1 VVGVLLSLSTANTW
15 RTTLD
20 RNDMTLQLPAGTV
33 VSFLSDRSS
42 LLHHCSTFMMEAIRT
57 AIIGSED
64 TGRRKISRMLG
75 EDPEVAIVGEFPAE
89 EETISR
95 LPDVTPELLFVDV
108 HASGF
113 TETAFFEELMD
124 SSGPVAV
131 FITSF
136 DQHTIQT
143 FQEYGV
149 DYVLKPCDRGR
160 FQDAVRHAKDR
171 VLQRRN
177 EPVEPKQQEL
187 STDSSQTPRPQVRR
201 RIMVKSAG
209 RISFLKAEEID
220 WMQAQGDYVRLY
232 AQGKKF
238 LVREKIGE
246 MEQQFSSDHFIRI
259 HRSTI
264 VNVERI
270 KEMQPL
276 IYGEY
281 AVILNDGTR
290 LTLSRSFR
298 GKVFS
303 RLTRA

>member
-1 VVGVLLSLSTANTW
+1 
-15 RTTLD
+15 
-20 RNDMTLQLPAGTV
+20 
-33 VSFLSDRSS
+33 
-42 LLHHCSTFMMEAIRT
+42 
-57 AIIGSED
+57 
-64 TGRRKISRMLG
+64 
-75 EDPEVAIVGEFPAE
+75 
-89 EETISR
+89 
-95 LPDVTPELLFVDV
+95 
-108 HASGF
+108 
-113 TETAFFEELMD
+113 
-124 SSGPVAV
+124 
-131 FITSF
+131 
-136 DQHTIQT
+136 
-143 FQEYGV
+143 
-149 DYVLKPCDRGR
+149 LKPCDRGR